1 MKKNSVVFVDSSG
14 WIAILDEKN
23 TNYLSA
29 RKYFEKLLE
38 LNTRL
43 VTNSIVVDETLLFL
57 KQNYGN
63 DFAKKFLDI
72 IDESAMSINLRVDWI
87 SRRVRRNTLNS
98 FLKNSNK
105 TLQVRHFYIYESLK
119 RKKVDIVF
127 SYDQS
132 LKYFDFP
139 VMPQKV

>member
-1 MKKNSVVFVDSSG
+1 MKKNSVVFVDTSA
-14 WIAILDEKN
+14 WVAILDEKN
-23 TNYLSA
+23 ENYSSA

-43 VTNSIVVDETLLFL
+43 VTNSHVVDDTLLFL
-57 KQNYGN
+57 KQNFGS

-98 FLKNSNK
+98 FLKSSNK
-105 TLQVRHFYIYESLK
+105 TLGVRHFYVYESLK

-127 SYDQS
+127 SYDKS
-132 LKYFDFP
+132 LKYYDFP

>member
-1 MKKNSVVFVDSSG
+1 MKKNSVVFVDTSA

-23 TNYLSA
+23 SNYSSA

-43 VTNSIVVDETLLFL
+43 VTNSLVIDDTLLFL
-57 KQNYGN
+57 KQDYGSE
-63 DFAKKFLDI
+63 FAKKFLDI

-87 SRRVRRNTLNS
+87 SRRLRRNTLNN
-98 FLKNSNK
+98 FLKSSNR
-105 TLQVRHFYIYESLK
+105 TLSVKHFYVHETIK

-139 VMPQKV
+139 VMPQKA